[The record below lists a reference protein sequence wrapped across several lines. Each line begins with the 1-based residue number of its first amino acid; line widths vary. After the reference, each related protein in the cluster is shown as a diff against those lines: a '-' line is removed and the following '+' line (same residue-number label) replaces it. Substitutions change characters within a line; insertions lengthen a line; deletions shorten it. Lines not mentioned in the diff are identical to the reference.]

1 MHEVLGKVSSH
12 HYVCPLRGGGD
23 AFFNFLNDF
32 ESELI

>member
-12 HYVCPLRGGGD
+12 HYVCPLRGGD